1 MVERNLMPV
10 VRVRPR
16 QVLFT
21 ILGHYVLPRGAIAVA
36 TRTFVET
43 LEGIG
48 VSHRATRA
56 TLNRVVADR
65 YLERHRVGRQAFY
78 AITPAGQHTLQAMQ
92 WRLQV
97 WVERVE
103 SPSSWWTLL
112 SFSIPESR
120 RHDRYL
126 LRTELAWKGFGA
138 LRDGLWL
145 APGTDDVDDLLAEL
159 DLQDHVEV
167 LHARPRSPEQA
178 RSLVERIWNLDE
190 LRGRC
195 AAFLARW
202 SESSRQLAGMD
213 ELSRHLLLLTEWRQ
227 LLRVHPHIPF
237 DDLPKDWPIRRCA
250 ELFDARDADLAPDAK
265 RQFEQRFEAVDLDD
279 VVAAT
284 D

>member
-1 MVERNLMPV
+1 MVERDLMPP

-21 ILGHYVLPRGAIAVA
+21 ILSQYVLPMGAIAVA
-36 TRTFVET
+36 TRTFVDA

-65 YLERHRVGRQAFY
+65 YLERRRVGRQAFY
-78 AITPAGQHTLQAMQ
+78 AITSAGHHTLQAMQ
-92 WRLQV
+92 WRLQA

-167 LHARPRSPEQA
+167 LHARPRSPDQA

-195 AAFLARW
+195 EAFLTRW
-202 SESSRQLAGMD
+202 DERSTQLAGAD

-237 DDLPKDWPIRRCA
+237 DDLPSDWPIRRCA
-250 ELFDARDADLAPDAK
+250 ELFDARDAELAPAANAL
-265 RQFEQRFEAVDLDD
+265 FEQLLEVVDLDD
-279 VVAAT
+279 AAAMT